1 MCGFLFAVSAAT
13 LRPAGA
19 QEITPAMREQIKQR
33 YESGQLTPDQMQQ
46 VEREAQRR
54 GLEGTE
60 SQATTNRY
68 VPGTTRDTAREP
80 AKDTSSENSTG
91 RTATAD
97 MQAETLRTPRRP
109 TQGDL
114 SYFGYSLFDR
124 TPEAF
129 KPASAGPVDPGY
141 ILGPGDKLR
150 LAVWGQ
156 VEFQYELNVSREG
169 KVFIPVV
176 GQVHVV
182 GIPFEQLQEKI
193 TRLLSRHYSGIRTT
207 PPRTFVD
214 VGVAELRPVRIFIMG
229 EVHNPGGYTVSSFG
243 TVFNALYSVGG
254 PTVKGSLRE
263 IAVYRDNEKV
273 ATVDLY
279 EYLLEGAATSD
290 VRLQNNDV
298 VFVPPRG
305 KTVAVA
311 GEVFRP
317 AVYELAADE
326 KLAELLDYAG
336 GITPNTHVER
346 AHITRVLPY
355 EEREPDAPAH
365 VVIDIELE
373 DYLRGSRE
381 FALEDRDSVALFS
394 LPRDLS
400 NYVMLSGAV
409 QHPGRYQ
416 SDSLTL
422 RRLIFEH
429 GRTIEGVTYMKRAD
443 LVRFNDDLITRTTHP
458 IDLAALKADP
468 SRDRMMQPGDK
479 VIVYSISVE
488 RPTDF
493 LVSVDGRVHNPD
505 TFELTT
511 GMTVLDA
518 IVRAGGFTRAAY
530 RKEVQVFRMDTSTS
544 EDVIA
549 EVIRVPLP
557 DSIDLTNSAAVPF
570 QLRDRDRVVIRKD
583 PLYEEQQYVYVRG
596 LVRYPGPYAIRERGE
611 RISSIIDRAGGLMDD
626 AHIQGTRYNRNG
638 DRLVV
643 DLEKAYLK
651 KQRKEDVIVQ
661 PGDTIMVPSRPN
673 AIQVAGRVN
682 NEGIYGFVEDKG
694 VDWYINR
701 AGGTADSS
709 HYVLFTRPNGETRK
723 LRRGLFHPNPR
734 VPDGSSIRVTKKPA
748 RPRRDKEGPS
758 ITEVVRDTLAI
769 VTSAVT
775 IIALVIQLER

>member
-1 MCGFLFAVSAAT
+1 MCGFLFTVGAAT
-13 LRPAGA
+13 LSPANA
-19 QEITPAMREQIKQR
+19 QDVTPAMREQIKQR
-33 YESGQLTPDQMQQ
+33 YESGRLTPTQMQQ
-46 VEREAQRR
+46 LEREAQRR
-54 GLEGTE
+54 GLEGTG
-60 SQATTNRY
+60 APGTTSRY
-68 VPGTTRDTAREP
+68 IPETTRDTAREP
-80 AKDTSSENSTG
+80 AEDTSSEHSSG
-91 RTATAD
+91 KPATED
-97 MQAETLRTPRRP
+97 VQAEALRTPRRP

-114 SYFGYSLFDR
+114 RYFGYSLFDR

-156 VEFQYELNVSREG
+156 VEFQYELSVSREG

-193 TRLLSRHYSGIRTT
+193 AKLLSRHYSGIRSN

-214 VGVAELRPVRIFIMG
+214 ISVAELRPVKIFIMG
-229 EVHNPGGYTVSSFG
+229 EVRNPGGYTISSFG

-263 IAVYRDNEKV
+263 IAVFRNNEKV

-279 EYLLEGAATSD
+279 EYLLDGAATSD

-305 KTVAVA
+305 TTVAVA

-317 AVYELAADE
+317 AVYELADGE
-326 KLAELLDYAG
+326 KLADLLDYAG

-365 VVIDIELE
+365 VVIDIELKQ
-373 DYLRGSRE
+373 YLRGAKE

-429 GRTIEGVTYMKRAD
+429 GRTIEGVTYLKRAD
-443 LVRFNDDLITRTTHP
+443 LVRYNDDLITRTTYP
-458 IDLAALKADP
+458 IDLAALEADP
-468 SRDRMMQPGDK
+468 SRDRLMQPGDE

-530 RKEVQVFRMDTSTS
+530 RREVQVFRMDTSAN
-544 EDVIA
+544 EDIIA
-549 EVIRVPLP
+549 EVIDVPLP
-557 DSIDLTNSAAVPF
+557 DSIDPTNSAAIPF
-570 QLRDRDRVVIRKD
+570 QLRDRDRIVVRKD
-583 PLYEEQQYVYVRG
+583 PLYDEQQYVYVRG

-611 RISSIIDRAGGLMDD
+611 RVSSIIDRAGGLLQD
-626 AHIQGTRYNRNG
+626 AHILGTRYKRNG

-643 DLEKAYLK
+643 DLEKAYLQ
-651 KQRKEDVIVQ
+651 KQHKEDVVVH
-661 PGDTIMVPSRPN
+661 PGDTIIIPQRPN
-673 AIQVAGRVN
+673 TVEVAGRVN
-682 NEGIYGFVEDKG
+682 NEGIYGFVQDKG
-694 VDWYINR
+694 VDWYIDR

-709 HYVLFTRPNGETRK
+709 HYVLFTSPDGETRK

-734 VPDGSSIRVTKKPA
+734 VPDGSLIRVTKKPA
-748 RPRRDKEGPS
+748 RPRRDKDGPS

-775 IIALVIQLER
+775 IIALVIQLNQ